1 MLGRQQTVPGLLSRL
16 VRAVVSWL
24 FTVDRRV
31 FFEDDDGEI
40 REATEAERR
49 DVLLNLM
56 SLPQRRRTDSDA

>member
-1 MLGRQQTVPGLLSRL
+1 MLGGQQTVPGLLSRL

-31 FFEDDDGEI
+31 FFQDDDGEI